1 MKFKIAGKEY
11 ELKFGMKFV
20 RQLDILYKVDYQ
32 GLELG
37 AGLSM
42 AYMGLAQYSPSVIS
56 DIIKAAVAHEENV
69 KLKTIDEA
77 VEEYAE
83 ENGDLGEL
91 FEDLKEEMGKSPVVK
106 FTLNKMNQVTEQQ
119 MQAQGLI

>member
-1 MKFKIAGKEY
+1 MKFKVAGKEY

-20 RQLDILYKVDYQ
+20 RQLDILYKIDYQ

-56 DIIKAAVAHEENV
+56 NIIKAAVAHEENV

>member
-1 MKFKIAGKEY
+1 MKFKVAGKEY

-20 RQLDILYKVDYQ
+20 RQLDILYKIDYQ

-56 DIIKAAVAHEENV
+56 NIIKAAVAHEENV

-119 MQAQGLI
+119 MQAQGHI

>member
-69 KLKTIDEA
+69 KLKTIDES